1 MREYIS
7 KIQGIP
13 LEQMHLLPTSAV
25 RFLSRQ
31 TYKMMVEIMP
41 AVLEDIGTTIEEHE
55 KTAIQSSKSDVYSK
69 SFWEGWIMECPYC
82 KAQAGNNRYSQE
94 TFLYPHKSSFCRVVK
109 KRDLR
114 YNAGKDRYSVTC
126 RKCKHKFYFRM
137 GFFLSVV
144 SYSGREYPY
153 WTGR

>member
-31 TYKMMVEIMP
+31 TYKMMVELMP

-69 SFWEGWIMECPYC
+69 SFWEDWIMECPYC
-82 KAQAGNNRYSQE
+82 KAQAGNNRYSKE

-109 KRDLR
+109 KRDLW

-137 GFFLSVV
+137 GFFLSMV

-153 WTGR
+153 RTGR